1 MKSLNKM
8 QLLGNV
14 GKEPEI
20 KFTTGGKAV
29 AKFSV
34 ATNDRYKDGEE
45 WKDRTEWHNVIA
57 WERLAEI
64 VRDYVT
70 KGSQIYIEG
79 RSQTR
84 SYEKDGETKYFTE
97 IIAKDL
103 ILCGGKGG
111 DRKDEPSASK
121 STKEKGDDDFPF

>member
-8 QLLGNV
+8 QLLGHV
-14 GKEPEI
+14 GKDPEV
-20 KFTTGGKAV
+20 KFTPGGKAI

-45 WKDRTEWHNVIA
+45 WKDRTDWHNVVA

-70 KGSQIYIEG
+70 KGSQIYVEG

-97 IIAKDL
+97 VIAKDL

-111 DRKDEPSASK
+111 EPRPK
-121 STKEKGDDDFPF
+121 SSLDDLVKGDDDIPF